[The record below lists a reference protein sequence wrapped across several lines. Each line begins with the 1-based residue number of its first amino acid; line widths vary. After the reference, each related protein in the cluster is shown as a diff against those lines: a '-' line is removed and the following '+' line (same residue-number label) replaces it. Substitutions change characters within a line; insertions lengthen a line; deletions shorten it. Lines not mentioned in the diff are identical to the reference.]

1 MSQPSSYYIRKLERS
16 AKRAEK
22 KIEKYRAKIEKTKQK
37 HADGKITRAKL
48 AKKTQ
53 GYEQQIRA
61 LRARLQT
68 ARGKIGKERRR
79 IEEGA

>member
-1 MSQPSSYYIRKLERS
+1 MAQKSSYYIRKLER
-16 AKRAEK
+16 AAARADK
-22 KIEKYRAKIEKTKQK
+22 KIEKYRQKIEKAKEK
-37 HADGKITRAKL
+37 HSAGKITRAKL

-79 IEEGA
+79 LDEGG